1 MYELIGF
8 IAGFLISIALL
19 PQVIKTWRSKSS
31 EDISLYWTII
41 LMSGLFLWI
50 IYAFIYW
57 ILPLF
62 IFGLVEFS
70 LVLILFIFKFI
81 YKK

>member
-1 MYELIGF
+1 MYEIIGF
-8 IAGFLISIALL
+8 IAGFLVSIALL

-31 EDISLYWTII
+31 KDISLSWTII

-50 IYAFIYW
+50 VYAFIYW

-70 LVLILFIFKFI
+70 IVLTLFIFKFL
-81 YKK
+81 YK

>member
-50 IYAFIYW
+50 VYAFIYW

-62 IFGLVEFS
+62 IFGLIEFFMVF
-70 LVLILFIFKFI
+70 LLFIFKLI
-81 YKK
+81 YK

>member
-1 MYELIGF
+1 MYELLGF

-31 EDISLYWTII
+31 KDISLFWTII

-50 IYAFIYW
+50 LYAFIYW

-62 IFGLVEFS
+62 IFGLIEFS
-70 LVLILFIFKFI
+70 MVFILFFFKLF
-81 YKK
+81 YK